1 MTAAYP
7 KGTGSPGG
15 SLAPTESPDGI
26 PQPID
31 DKPSRAIAVQ
41 LPATMQIYARSPMRW
56 RVGCEV
62 TVLRDGG
69 PTYRAML
76 EAIQAAKQSICLE
89 TYILA
94 SDTTGDRFKLA
105 LVERARAGVKVRIIY
120 DAVGSFG
127 ISDAWVDDLRTA
139 GIEVIDF
146 NPIAPWRRKFN
157 LSHRDHRKILVVDNV
172 VGFTGGLNIA
182 NDYASVE
189 EGGVGWH
196 DIHCRVTGAIVY
208 DMARLFRRN
217 WIRCGGPTYPAA
229 PRPAASAG
237 SGSSYVRLLENTRR
251 RHRSTFRRAYLH
263 VIRAAAR
270 MVRIENAYFLP
281 DRGLRRALTRAAMR
295 GVDVQIIVPGKSDV
309 RVIEWASLFVLRN
322 LARRGIKIWRW
333 RGTMMHAKTVT
344 VDTIYSTIG
353 SYNFDSQS
361 RFNNLEVTVEI
372 LDPAVGEV
380 LSKEFDADI
389 PNCDPYDLAVWKQ
402 LPWWKKTLAW
412 LAYRFRRF
420 L

>member
-1 MTAAYP
+1 MPAAP
-7 KGTGSPGG
+7 VP
-15 SLAPTESPDGI
+15 AREPDGV
-26 PQPID
+26 PHPVD
-31 DKPSRAIAVQ
+31 DKPSKAIAVA
-41 LPATMQIYARSPMRW
+41 LPAAMVAYARSLVRW

-69 PTYRAML
+69 PTYHAML
-76 EAIQAAKQSICLE
+76 AAIQAAERSICLE

-105 LVERARAGVKVRIIY
+105 LVERARAGVQVRIIY

-127 ISDAWVDDLRTA
+127 ISDAWVADLRRA
-139 GIEVIDF
+139 GIDVIDF

-157 LSHRDHRKILVVDNV
+157 LSHRDHRKLLIVDNE

-182 NDYASVE
+182 NDYAPVE

-196 DIHCRVTGAIVY
+196 DMHCRVKGAVVF

-217 WIRCGGPTYPAA
+217 WIRAGGRAYPAV
-229 PRPAASAG
+229 PRPAEAGGPGASF
-237 SGSSYVRLLENTRR
+237 VRLLENTRR
-251 RHRSTFRRAYLH
+251 RNRATFRRAYLH
-263 VIRAAAR
+263 VIRAAR
-270 MVRIENAYFLP
+270 RFVRIENAYFLP
-281 DRGLRRALTRAAMR
+281 DRGLRRALVRAASR

-309 RVIEWASLFVLRN
+309 RLIEWASLYVLRN

-333 RGTMMHAKTVT
+333 RGVMMHAKTST
-344 VDTIYSTIG
+344 VDAMWSTIG

-361 RFNNLEVTVEI
+361 RFNNLEVTIEI
-372 LDPAVGEV
+372 LDQTVGDALV
-380 LSKEFDADI
+380 KEFDADM
-389 PNCDPYDLAVWKQ
+389 PNRIAYDEDAWQK
-402 LPWWKKTLAW
+402 LPWWRKALAW
-412 LAYRFRRF
+412 LGYRLRRF